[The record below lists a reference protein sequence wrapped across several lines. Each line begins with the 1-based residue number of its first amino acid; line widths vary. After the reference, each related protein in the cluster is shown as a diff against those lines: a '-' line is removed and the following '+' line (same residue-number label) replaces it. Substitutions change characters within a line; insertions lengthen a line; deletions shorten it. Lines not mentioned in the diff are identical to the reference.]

1 MSVILLPKST
11 LMTEL
16 VNKKY
21 KEGRYRVE
29 SNIADI
35 EPVVEPLTDPDDGE
49 DAIDR
54 LLINTGFDAEEEF
67 SALPPALDKTLP
79 GHQDPA
85 PLADA
90 FRDDVVPAAL
100 QIEDDGDI
108 EPADIGSP
116 IADIEVSPEPS
127 YATPL
132 AGAEPYIACD
142 DADVFD
148 DPGFSSFQVR
158 AAEWVAPPADTTDF
172 IEPVDLES
180 PVPNLDLTET
190 LSLDSGVLEDRDGLF
205 EQKPEPNSFSQR
217 PAGGEP
223 PVPGCAIPSGT
234 SRAINETPQTDI
246 HFPEKD
252 IVLDAPALPGEGNRL
267 LSQQEEVQRH
277 MERLET
283 QARNT
288 RRLAYAAIALSLAA
302 LGGTLAVA
310 YLNAQVRTELSRLK
324 VIQSVMEEDMGGLSE
339 KLDRADH
346 AAEESAAKLRPLA
359 GERAEKPEDSP
370 IAIEAP
376 PPPAAEPI
384 QVKAISAPAVAD
396 IKPSVL
402 PVRKPRVLPAKPSA
416 NKALPKPLEAS
427 QAKPAAAETRGQWSI
442 HLASF
447 RQIDDA
453 KEKAAEYRKKGV
465 SVKVTKVDIKQST
478 WYRLSVPG
486 FKTKEAAST
495 YSSRLKKQLR
505 LNSIW
510 IAAI

>member
-1 MSVILLPKST
+1 
-11 LMTEL
+11 MTEL

-21 KEGRYRVE
+21 KEGRYRVD
-29 SNIADI
+29 SNIPDI
-35 EPVVEPLTDPDDGE
+35 DPVIEPLTDPDDDE

-79 GHQDPA
+79 VHQDPA

-100 QIEDDGDI
+100 QIEDDGYI

-116 IADIEVSPEPS
+116 IADIELSPEPS
-127 YATPL
+127 YAAPL
-132 AGAEPYIACD
+132 AGAEPYIARD
-142 DADVFD
+142 DAEVFD
-148 DPGFSSFQVR
+148 DLGFSSFQVR
-158 AAEWVAPPADTTDF
+158 AAEWVTPPADTTDF

-180 PVPNLDLTET
+180 PVPDLDLTET
-190 LSLDSGVLEDRDGLF
+190 LSLDSRILEDRDGLF
-205 EQKPEPNSFSQR
+205 EQKPEPSSFSQR
-217 PAGGEP
+217 HAGGEP
-223 PVPGCAIPSGT
+223 PVPGCAIPSDP

-267 LSQQEEVQRH
+267 LPQREEVHRH
-277 MERLET
+277 MARLET

-310 YLNAQVRTELSRLK
+310 YLNAQARAELSRLK

-346 AAEESAAKLRPLA
+346 AAEESAAKLHPLA
-359 GERAEKPEDSP
+359 GERVEKPEGDTL
-370 IAIEAP
+370 AVEAP
-376 PPPAAEPI
+376 PPPPAEPI
-384 QVKAISAPAVAD
+384 QKASPAPALAD
-396 IKPSVL
+396 IKPSVR
-402 PVRKPRVLPAKPSA
+402 PVRKTRVLPAKPSA
-416 NKALPKPLEAS
+416 TRTLPKPSEAS
-427 QAKPAAAETRGQWSI
+427 RAKPAAAEPHGQWSI

-447 RQIDDA
+447 KQIEDA

-505 LNSIW
+505 LNSFW